1 MLRKQAVIVG
11 KFFINHERSIV
22 REVLQISRL
31 TVIFK
36 TYHLDTRNSCDS
48 PSECTVQ
55 DFVRWARAEASP
67 TEMAFLQYQDMQA

>member
-1 MLRKQAVIVG
+1 MLRKQDVIVG

-22 REVLQISRL
+22 REVLQVSRQI
-31 TVIFK
+31 VIFK

-48 PSECTVQ
+48 PSECAVQ

-67 TEMAFLQYQDMQA
+67 TELAFLQYQDIQS